1 MNGGT
6 VGLSRSQG
14 VEAMD
19 RQVFQGESWYRAIA
33 LSERIASLGAGCKDE
48 FDGELADRRWRRWRS
63 QYPLTKDTFF
73 DRKLTLEGIT
83 EAEFRYLLG
92 EPVSALAKRHGKP
105 LGWLETL
112 ESAFAMGD
120 RTEAEGFTI
129 AIAPLLDEGKNRL
142 RQGIAALV
150 EDRKTSPLPF
160 DRTTI
165 ESILLAFLPDRFF
178 WMLNPTMALELNA
191 QRLQGLLAGETP
203 QQRFQSFLQRLEAP
217 ETAIAILQE
226 YPVLGQQL
234 VICINI
240 WVDLSLEFLQRL
252 CDDWETIIS
261 HFSPKIELGVL
272 TQVKAGAG
280 DAHNGG
286 RSVTIA
292 TFSSGWQIA
301 YKPKPLAVD
310 DRFQEL
316 LTWFNT
322 KSELQFRT
330 LQILDRGS
338 YGWVEFAHTSSF
350 ETEAAVERFYQ
361 RLGGLLALLHA
372 IQGTDFHA
380 ENLIAAGENPVLIDL
395 ESLFHP
401 HPVAPN
407 SPNSVLPA
415 RREMGRS
422 VLRVGLLPQPQAIA
436 KDAVDVSAIGGNP
449 ERLGMGR
456 TIGLKASNT
465 DEAKVSR
472 QAIAWRE
479 NQNQPRLQGEL
490 VNALEYQEATATGF
504 TATYRLIV
512 KHREGFSK
520 FLQRFATDEVRVFLR
535 ETRSYGLLL
544 QESFHPNLLRDALDR
559 DRIFDKLW
567 VEVPALPYLERVI
580 PAERAALWQ
589 GDIPKLTT
597 YPNSRHLW
605 ASNGECFRDFFDESG
620 LELVQ
625 QRLQAMNEADLERQ
639 LWFVRTSLTT
649 LGMVVEPGNS
659 LSYPMPKVEATDDR
673 AAELAYLQAAS
684 AIGDRLE
691 FLAVRAGDLAGW
703 IGPVFT
709 GTRHWAVSPLG
720 WDLWDGIPGVALFL
734 AYLGAVT
741 KQDRYRELAQA
752 GMRSVLHQV
761 EYEGRLISSIG
772 AFNGWAG
779 LIYTLTHLGTL
790 WQQPEMLYMA
800 VEWVERLP
808 ELISKDEQL
817 DIIGGA
823 AGCIGALVS
832 LYSCVGGDRIKTV
845 AIQCGDR
852 ILEKAEKM
860 PQGFG
865 WRTIPGCKPLTGFS
879 HGAAGIAWALLEL
892 AALTG
897 AERFHSAAV
906 GAIAYERSLFSE
918 KAKNWPDLRFE
929 RDRTLFFSLGWSHG
943 APGIGF
949 GRLHSLPHFQDGEI
963 LAEIE
968 AARESAI
975 ARGFGGNHSLC
986 NGDLGNLEF
995 LNCDR
1000 QMLDNSLGLNINHIA
1015 TNVLESI
1022 RQYGWICDVP
1032 QRVENLGLMTGIAG
1046 IGYGFLRLAA
1056 ADIVPSV
1063 LAIAPPFPS
1072 RGSAPVPSL
1081 NFY

>member
-19 RQVFQGESWYRAIA
+19 KQAFQSESWYRAIA
-33 LSERIASLGAGCKDE
+33 LSQRIASLGSGCKDE
-48 FDGELADRRWRRWRS
+48 FDGELADRRLRRWRQ
-63 QYPLTKDTFF
+63 QYPLTKNTFF
-73 DRKLTLEGIT
+73 DTRLALDGIT
-83 EAEFRYLLG
+83 EVEFRYLLG
-92 EPVSALAKRHGKP
+92 EPISALAKRHGQA
-105 LGWLETL
+105 LGWLEKL
-112 ESAFAMGD
+112 ESGFASGD
-120 RTEAEGFTI
+120 RIGEEDSADSEGFLS
-129 AIAPLLDEGKNRL
+129 AIAPLLAQGKKRL

-150 EDRKTSPLPF
+150 EDRQPSPLPC
-160 DRTTI
+160 DSSTI
-165 ESILLAFLPDRFF
+165 ESILLAFLPDRLF

-191 QRLQGLLAGETP
+191 ARLQGLLVGETP
-203 QQRFQSFLQRLEAP
+203 QQRFQSFLQRLKDP
-217 ETAIAILQE
+217 ESAIAILQE
-226 YPVLGQQL
+226 YPVLAEQL
-234 VICINI
+234 VICINS

-272 TQVKAGAG
+272 AQVKAGAG

-286 RSVTIA
+286 RSVAIV

-322 KSELQFRT
+322 KSELLQFRT

-338 YGWVEFAHTSSF
+338 YGWVEFAHASSCETS
-350 ETEAAVERFYQ
+350 AAVESFYQ

-380 ENLIAAGENPVLIDL
+380 ENLIAVGENPVLIDL

-415 RREMGRS
+415 RQEMGKS

-436 KDAVDVSAIGGNP
+436 GDAVDVSAIGGNP

-472 QAIAWRE
+472 QVRALGE

-490 VNALEYQEATATGF
+490 VNAVEYAEAIATGF
-504 TATYRLIV
+504 AATYRLIV
-512 KHREGFSK
+512 KHREEFST
-520 FLQRFATDEVRVFLR
+520 FLNRFATDEVRVFLR

-559 DRIFDKLW
+559 DLIFDKLW
-567 VEVPALPYLERVI
+567 VEVPALPYLQRVI
-580 PAERAALWQ
+580 PSEREALWQ

-605 ASNGECFRDFFDESG
+605 TSNGECLRDFFDESG
-620 LELVQ
+620 MELVE

-649 LGMVVEPGNS
+649 LGMVVQPGNS
-659 LSYPMPKVEATDDR
+659 ASYAMPKMEAIADDR
-673 AAELAYLQAAS
+673 VAKLAYLATAR

-691 FLAVRAGDLAGW
+691 SLAVRDRDLAGW

-741 KQDRYRELAQA
+741 KQERYRELAQA
-752 GMRSVLHQV
+752 GMRSVLHQI

-779 LIYTLTHLGTL
+779 LIYTLTHLGAL
-790 WQQPEMLYMA
+790 WQQPELLSMA

-808 ELISKDEQL
+808 GLISKDEQL

-832 LYSCVGGDRIKTV
+832 LHSCVGGNDCIKTV

-852 ILEKAEKM
+852 ILEKAQKM
-860 PQGFG
+860 PQGLG
-865 WRTIPGCKPLTGFS
+865 WLTIPGCHPLTGFS

-892 AALTG
+892 TALTG
-897 AERFHSAAV
+897 EERFRSAAV
-906 GAIAYERSLFSE
+906 SAIAYERSLFSE

-929 RDRTLFFSLGWSHG
+929 RDRTQFFGLGWSHG
-943 APGIGF
+943 APGIGLA
-949 GRLHSLPHFQDGEI
+949 RLHSLQHFQDGEI

-968 AARESAI
+968 AARETAI
-975 ARGFGGNHSLC
+975 ARGFGSNHSLC

-995 LNCDR
+995 LNSY
-1000 QMLDNSLGLNINHIA
+1000 QQILDTSGRSDVNHIA
-1015 TNVLESI
+1015 LNVIESI
-1022 RQYGWICDVP
+1022 RHYGWICDVP

-1056 ADIVPSV
+1056 ADMVPSV
-1063 LAIAPPFPS
+1063 LAIASPLPQ
-1072 RGSAPVPSL
+1072 
-1081 NFY
+1081 N

>member
-1 MNGGT
+1 
-6 VGLSRSQG
+6 
-14 VEAMD
+14 MD
-19 RQVFQGESWYRAIA
+19 RQAFQGESWYRAIA
-33 LSERIASLGAGCKDE
+33 LRERIASLGAGCKDE

-73 DRKLTLEGIT
+73 DKKLALEGIT

-92 EPVSALAKRHGKP
+92 EPVSTLAKRHGKP
-105 LGWLETL
+105 LSWLEEL
-112 ESAFAMGD
+112 DRAFTMGD
-120 RTEAEGFTI
+120 RAEAEGFTI
-129 AIAPLLDEGKNRL
+129 AIAPLVAQGKNRL
-142 RQGIAALV
+142 HQGIAALV
-150 EDRKTSPLPF
+150 KDRKTSSLPF

-203 QQRFQSFLQRLEAP
+203 QRRFESFLQRLEDP
-217 ETAIAILQE
+217 ESAIAILQE
-226 YPVLGQQL
+226 YPVLAQQL

-261 HFSPKIELGVL
+261 HFSHKIELGVL
-272 TQVKAGAG
+272 AQVKAGAG

-286 RSVTIA
+286 RSVAIV

-310 DRFQEL
+310 AHFQGV
-316 LTWFNT
+316 LTWLNT
-322 KSELQFRT
+322 KSEQKFRT

-338 YGWVEFAHTSSF
+338 YGWVEFAHTSSC
-350 ETEAAVERFYQ
+350 ETPAAVERFYQ

-380 ENLIAAGENPVLIDL
+380 ENLIAAGEHPVLIDL

-415 RREMGRS
+415 RRKMGKS

-436 KDAVDVSAIGGNP
+436 AEAVDVSAIGGNP

-456 TIGLKASNT
+456 KIGLKASNT

-472 QAIAWRE
+472 QAIALGE

-490 VNALEYQEATATGF
+490 VNALAYQEAIATGF

-512 KHREGFSK
+512 KHREEFSN
-520 FLQRFATDEVRVFLR
+520 FLDRFATDEVRVFLR

-559 DRIFDKLW
+559 DRLFDKLW

-580 PAERAALWQ
+580 PAEREALWQ

-639 LWFVRTSLTT
+639 LWFIRTSLTT
-649 LGMVVEPGNS
+649 LGMVVEPGKS
-659 LSYPMPKVEATDDR
+659 LSYAMPKVEAADDR
-673 AAELAYLQAAS
+673 AAELACLQAAS

-691 FLAVRAGDLAGW
+691 FLALRQRDLAGW

-779 LIYTLTHLGTL
+779 LIYTLTHLGSL

-808 ELISKDEQL
+808 ALISKDEQL

-823 AGCIGALVS
+823 AGCIGALAS
-832 LYSCVGGDRIKTV
+832 LHCCVGGDRIKTV
-845 AIQCGDR
+845 ALRCGDR

-860 PQGFG
+860 PQGLG
-865 WRTIPGCKPLTGFS
+865 WRTIPGCQPLTGFS

-897 AERFHSAAV
+897 AERFHSAAL

-918 KAKNWPDLRFE
+918 KVKNWPDLRFE
-929 RDRTLFFSLGWSHG
+929 RDRTQFFSLGWSHG

-949 GRLHSLPHFQDGEI
+949 GRLHSLRHFQDGEI
-963 LAEIE
+963 LAEID
-968 AARESAI
+968 AARETAI
-975 ARGFGGNHSLC
+975 ARGFGNNHSLC

-1000 QMLDNSLGLNINHIA
+1000 QILNTSGRSEINNIA
-1015 TNVLESI
+1015 LNAIESI
-1022 RQYGWICDVP
+1022 AQYGWICDVP

-1056 ADIVPSV
+1056 PHIVPSV
-1063 LAIAPPFPS
+1063 LAIAPPLMNQQQLT
-1072 RGSAPVPSL
+1072 VNQQL
-1081 NFY
+1081 TTKN

>member
-1 MNGGT
+1 
-6 VGLSRSQG
+6 
-14 VEAMD
+14 MD
-19 RQVFQGESWYRAIA
+19 RQAFQGESWYRAIP

-48 FDGELADRRWRRWRS
+48 FDGELADRRLQRWRS

-73 DRKLTLEGIT
+73 DNKLALEGIS

-92 EPVSALAKRHGKP
+92 EPVSTLAKRHGKP
-105 LGWLETL
+105 LSWLEEL
-112 ESAFAMGD
+112 DRAFMMGD
-120 RTEAEGFTI
+120 RVSVAEQYRAETEGFTI
-129 AIAPLLDEGKNRL
+129 AIAPLVAQGKNRL

-150 EDRKTSPLPF
+150 KDRKTSSLPF

-165 ESILLAFLPDRFF
+165 ESILLAFLPDRLF

-203 QQRFQSFLQRLEAP
+203 QQRFQSFLQRLQDP
-217 ETAIAILQE
+217 ESAITLLEE
-226 YPVLGQQL
+226 YPVLAQQI
-234 VICINI
+234 VICINS

-261 HFSPKIELGVL
+261 HFSLKTEVGVL
-272 TQVKAGAG
+272 AQVKAGAG

-286 RSVTIA
+286 RSVTIVK
-292 TFSSGWQIA
+292 FSSGWQIA

-316 LTWFNT
+316 LTWLNT
-322 KSELQFRT
+322 KSELHFRT

-338 YGWVEFAHTSSF
+338 YGWVEFAHTSSCD
-350 ETEAAVERFYQ
+350 TTAAVERFYQ

-380 ENLIAAGENPVLIDL
+380 ENLIAAGEHPVLIDL

-415 RREMGRS
+415 RREMGKS

-436 KDAVDVSAIGGNP
+436 GDAVDVSAIGGNP

-465 DEAKVSR
+465 DEAKVFR
-472 QAIAWRE
+472 QAIAMAE

-490 VNALEYQEATATGF
+490 VNALEYSEAIATGF

-512 KHREGFSK
+512 KHREEFSN
-520 FLQRFATDEVRVFLR
+520 FLTRFATDEVRVFLR

-580 PAERAALWQ
+580 PTEREALWQ

-639 LWFVRTSLTT
+639 LWFIRTSLTT
-649 LGMVVEPGNS
+649 LGMVVEPGKS
-659 LSYPMPKVEATDDR
+659 VSYAMPKVAAADDR
-673 AAELAYLQAAS
+673 AAELAYVQAAS

-691 FLAVRAGDLAGW
+691 YLAVQNRDLAGW

-779 LIYTLTHLGTL
+779 LIYTLTHLGIL
-790 WQQPEMLYMA
+790 WQQPELLSMA

-823 AGCIGALVS
+823 AGCIGALAS
-832 LYSCVGGDRIKTV
+832 LHCCVGGDRIKTV
-845 AIQCGDR
+845 ALRCGDR

-860 PQGFG
+860 PQGLG
-865 WRTIPGCKPLTGFS
+865 WRTIPGCQPLTGFS

-892 AALTG
+892 ATLTG
-897 AERFHSAAV
+897 AERFHEAAV

-918 KAKNWPDLRFE
+918 KVKNWPDLRFE
-929 RDRTLFFSLGWSHG
+929 RDRTQFFSLGWSHG

-949 GRLHSLPHFQDGEI
+949 GRLHSLRHFQDGEI

-968 AARESAI
+968 VARETAI

-995 LNCDR
+995 LNSYQ

-1032 QRVENLGLMTGIAG
+1032 QQVENLGLMTGIAG

-1072 RGSAPVPSL
+1072 RGSAPVPTLS
-1081 NFY
+1081 FY